1 MILRERFKCLLK
13 NLKYIKQERG
23 AVFVLTAILLP
34 VLIGCL
40 GIGYDVGNVYMHKAR
55 LQNATDAAALAAGEV
70 FKNPPADDP
79 QYTDL
84 LKGKQIQL
92 LNNHQAADRVAGEYI
107 QKNEVNLGNPITIV
121 ERSALGYKDPST
133 QSGNT
138 TTAKTTI
145 FYRVIATEEVP
156 LHFLPVILGMQNSP
170 QKVKATSVARIETTT
185 NTTQTGGG
193 GTPTPVPNPSIF
205 DNLYTYSEYFDAGLS
220 NANNNIKSTFE
231 GNMVFTYGN
240 GSSTQEH
247 FFDMDW
253 TLANSGTSVELHQRS
268 VEHLFDDSHANPQPM
283 KENSSNAHWDKV
295 NDPIIDTFYNTTA
308 YVDAFRKKLNQPH
321 YEFSDPNN
329 ITIGADRISNSQ
341 CNLRFTNSKKEG
353 TYRKSGDNYYLLD
366 SEGNDATFEENG
378 KTYKILFRKMND
390 KYVLCGKNDEDAD
403 YYLLNNNGKISNAR
417 IDVVDHGGW
426 TEEIPK
432 LDEMYLAYWDT
443 YYYSTDRYNGYT
455 PVPVSRF
462 KDGIALPTPV
472 TSGDFSQIGSTE
484 NVYTNIYHI
493 DRMLFQNNTVHNL
506 VVNFSDA
513 LSGTDSDPVYV
524 IVEENVDGSIQLN
537 GGNNTRPLI
546 FVYLGESNIKLNVTG
561 TAKLTIYAPYGT
573 VGVNPDGD
581 PIHITGTFY
590 GNIISKRIA
599 IHADSS
605 GEWHMQNFL
614 QNDEDVTEA
623 TKKMLDAV
631 DAKTVPAEVKQAA
644 KQRYAAALG
653 VNVSDMAN
661 DPLFYSKL
669 GFYQKQALYA
679 EWKKLIT
686 EEPYSNYK
694 NMLWPWNDHFDLI
707 IGDDGQ
713 PTTTVDSKSVIRII
727 NPHLEDNPYFS
738 SDSKI

>member
-1 MILRERFKCLLK
+1 MILRERFKSLLK

-34 VLIGCL
+34 VLFGCL

-193 GTPTPVPNPSIF
+193 GTPTPVPNPSVF
-205 DNLYTYSEYFDAGLS
+205 DNLFTYSEYFDAGLT
-220 NANNNIKSTFE
+220 NENNNINSTFL

-247 FFDMDW
+247 FYDMGQI
-253 TLANSGTSVELHQRS
+253 LAHNPQVAD
-268 VEHLFDDSHANPQPM
+268 HLFNDSHANP
-283 KENSSNAHWDKV
+283 NSITHWAYV

-308 YVDAFRKKLNQPH
+308 YVDAFKKKLKGPHVDVTDQNVTITGDGTVNNGCIVNGPDNTKFWLLGEYYPLDNNEDRLTLTHENQTYYICYH
-321 YEFSDPNN
+321 ELIVNY
-329 ITIGADRISNSQ
+329 NSLG
-341 CNLRFTNSKKEG
+341 CLRVAQNAKDGSLF
-353 TYRKSGDNYYLLD
+353 LI
-366 SEGNDATFEENG
+366 NDANQFTGYYIGTKEVEEWGNKRCVETIFNASG
-378 KTYKILFRKMND
+378 T
-390 KYVLCGKNDEDAD
+390 ED
-403 YYLLNNNGKISNAR
+403 I
-417 IDVVDHGGW
+417 
-426 TEEIPK
+426 
-432 LDEMYLAYWDT
+432 
-443 YYYSTDRYNGYT
+443 NGYT
-455 PVPVSRF
+455 QLNIKRYYSWNF
-462 KDGIALPTPV
+462 NFTTTTGTNK
-472 TSGDFSQIGSTE
+472 S
-484 NVYTNIYHI
+484 NIYHI
-493 DRMLFQNNTVHNL
+493 CSKISGSNNTVIKINDL
-506 VVNFSDA
+506 PVDEQDPSKPLYIIV
-513 LSGTDSDPVYV
+513 DSSMNGVIQVKIRNNERPV
-524 IVEENVDGSIQLN
+524 IL
-537 GGNNTRPLI
+537 
-546 FVYLGESNIKLNVTG
+546 VYLGISNITLEPEWKTTDVTN
-561 TAKLTIYAPYGT
+561 LTIYAPYGS
-573 VGVNPDGD
+573 VGYSPDYE
-581 PIHITGTFY
+581 PIHLQGTFK
-590 GNIISKRIA
+590 GNIIAKRIGIQA
-599 IHADSS
+599 SGYSAD
-605 GEWHMQNFL
+605 WQQKNFL
-614 QNDEDVTEA
+614 QNDEDVAEA
-623 TKKMLDAV
+623 TRAMLEAV
-631 DAKTVPAEVKQAA
+631 AAQTVPDEVKQAVKA
-644 KQRYAAALG
+644 RYAAALNI
-653 VNVSDMAN
+653 NVSDMEAEN
-661 DPLFYSKL
+661 FYNKL
-669 GFYQKQALYA
+669 GYYQKQALYA

-694 NMLWPWNDHFDLI
+694 NMLWPWNSHFDLI

>member
-1 MILRERFKCLLK
+1 MKLQPVSDKEAQKMSWRERFKCLLK

-34 VLIGCL
+34 VLFGCL

-193 GTPTPVPNPSIF
+193 GTPTPVPNPSVF
-205 DNLYTYSEYFDAGLS
+205 DNLFTYSEYFDAGLT
-220 NANNNIKSTFE
+220 NENNNINSTFL

-247 FFDMDW
+247 FYDMGQI
-253 TLANSGTSVELHQRS
+253 LAHNPQVAD
-268 VEHLFDDSHANPQPM
+268 HLFNDSHANP
-283 KENSSNAHWDKV
+283 NAIIHGGGTAHWNYV

-308 YVDAFRKKLNQPH
+308 YVDAFKKKLKGPH
-321 YEFSDPNN
+321 VDVTDQNVT
-329 ITIGADRISNSQ
+329 ITGD
-341 CNLRFTNSKKEG
+341 G
-353 TYRKSGDNYYLLD
+353 T
-366 SEGNDATFEENG
+366 
-378 KTYKILFRKMND
+378 
-390 KYVLCGKNDEDAD
+390 V
-403 YYLLNNNGKISNAR
+403 NNGCIVNGPDNTKFWLL
-417 IDVVDHGGW
+417 G
-426 TEEIPK
+426 EYYP
-432 LDEMYLAYWDT
+432 LDNNENRLTLTHENQT
-443 YYYSTDRYNGYT
+443 YYICYHELIVNYNSLGYLRVAQNAKDGSLFLINDGNQFTGYYIGTKEVNKRCVETIFNASGTEDVNGYT
-455 PVPVSRF
+455 QLNIKRYNPW
-462 KDGIALPTPV
+462 
-472 TSGDFSQIGSTE
+472 DFNFTTTTGTNKS
-484 NVYTNIYHI
+484 NIYHI
-493 DRMLFQNNTVHNL
+493 CSKISGSNNTVIKINDL
-506 VVNFSDA
+506 PVDEQDPSKPLYIIV
-513 LSGTDSDPVYV
+513 DSSMNGVIQVKIRNNERPV
-524 IVEENVDGSIQLN
+524 IL
-537 GGNNTRPLI
+537 
-546 FVYLGESNIKLNVTG
+546 VYLGISNITLEPEWKTTDVTN
-561 TAKLTIYAPYGT
+561 LTIYAPYGS
-573 VGVNPDGD
+573 VGYSPDYE
-581 PIHITGTFY
+581 PIHLQGTFK
-590 GNIISKRIA
+590 GNIIAKRIGIQA
-599 IHADSS
+599 AGYSAD
-605 GEWHMQNFL
+605 WQQKNFL
-614 QNDEDVTEA
+614 QNDEDVAEA
-623 TKKMLDAV
+623 TRAMLEAV
-631 DAKTVPAEVKQAA
+631 AAQTVPDEVKQAVKA
-644 KQRYAAALG
+644 RYAAALNI
-653 VNVSDMAN
+653 NVSDMEAEN
-661 DPLFYSKL
+661 FYNKL
-669 GFYQKQALYA
+669 GYYQKQALYA

-694 NMLWPWNDHFDLI
+694 NMLWPWNSHFDLI